1 MKKWKMGCLSC
12 CGKIKIIKVK
22 FFKVR
27 YICKICGYNKFY
39 LKKNSLLIDMYIG
52 VVFLVF
58 VFDVF

>member
-1 MKKWKMGCLSC
+1 MMKWKMGCLSC

-39 LKKNSLLIDMYIG
+39 WKNSLLIDMYI
-52 VVFLVF
+52 VFLVF

>member
-1 MKKWKMGCLSC
+1 MIVFLKLIFIVMMLFLLCDVMMKWKMGCLSC

-39 LKKNSLLIDMYIG
+39 LKK
-52 VVFLVF
+52 
-58 VFDVF
+58 

>member
-1 MKKWKMGCLSC
+1 MMKWKMGCLSC

-39 LKKNSLLIDMYIG
+39 LKKNSLLIDMYI
-52 VVFLVF
+52 VFLVF